1 MGTLPDF
8 LIIGAAKSGTTTLY
22 SLLRSHPHVR
32 AAVQREIHYFDK
44 NFEKGVAWY
53 RGHFKPGTKRGGRRT
68 ITGESSPS
76 YLSVKPVPQRVA
88 ELLPEVRLI
97 ALLRNPVDRAYS
109 HYQQAVK
116 HGRVHHSFEEVIEA
130 EISRSSGSKRYLA
143 RGIYVDQ
150 LKRWHRCFAREQL
163 LVLKSED
170 FFGNTPDTLKR
181 VLNFLALPEWKPNH
195 LPVKNKGNYTQ
206 QMSPETRAR
215 LRDYF
220 EPHNQRLYDYLGTDF
235 GWERSLKPAG
245 EWAKRP
251 VVYYPATG
259 EPRSGSVG
267 PQEPSERPWW
277 RRVFGG

>member
-22 SLLRSHPHVR
+22 GLLRSHPHVR
-32 AAVQREIHYFDK
+32 AAVRREIHYFDK
-44 NFEKGVAWY
+44 NFEKGIEWY
-53 RGHFKPGTKRGGRRT
+53 RGHFKPGANRGGRRT

-76 YLSVKPVPQRVA
+76 YLPDERVPRRVA
-88 ELLPEVRLI
+88 EILPEVRLI

-116 HGRVHHSFEEVIEA
+116 HGRAHLSFEEVIEA

-150 LKRWHRCFAREQL
+150 LKRWHRCFDREQL
-163 LVLKSED
+163 LVVKSED
-170 FFGNTPDTLKR
+170 FFGNTPDTLKC
-181 VLNFLALPEWKPNH
+181 VLNFLALPEWKPDH
-195 LPVKNKGNYTQ
+195 LPVKNKGSYTQ

-220 EPHNQRLYDYLGTDF
+220 EPHNKRLYDYLGTDF
-235 GWERSLKPAG
+235 GWGGSLKPAG
-245 EWAKRP
+245 GWAKRP
-251 VVYYPATG
+251 GVYYPATG
-259 EPRSGSVG
+259 EPQSGTGVS
-267 PQEPSERPWW
+267 QEGTERPWW
-277 RRVFGG
+277 RRMFGG